1 MTHLA
6 LATRLSSMLRVRSTF
21 RRGMW
26 TTELRMNV
34 DPETVWSVITDVQS
48 WPRWGPTVSAARVD
62 GDSGLA
68 VGARGTV
75 TTAVGLSLP
84 FEITDFVERRLWAWK
99 VAGVGA
105 TRHEVIEVP
114 GWLCPELR
122 CSGLGGG
129 VSAGACCRTAAH
141 RTDLGR
147 TSSPGRGRLRWGRGV
162 RSRAATCD
170 RSAVGIPAREAPRS

>member
-6 LATRLSSMLRVRSTF
+6 PATWLSSMLRVRSTF

-62 GDSGLA
+62 GASGLA
-68 VGARGTV
+68 AGTRGTV

-99 VAGVGA
+99 VAGVSA

-114 GWLCPELR
+114 GGGCVLSFGAPVWAAGYLPVLAVALPRIER
-122 CSGLGGG
+122 ISVERAPRDGVGFGGG
-129 VSAGACCRTAAH
+129 EV
-141 RTDLGR
+141 
-147 TSSPGRGRLRWGRGV
+147 
-162 RSRAATCD
+162 
-170 RSAVGIPAREAPRS
+170 